1 MNKKAISAFNQL
13 MAFIR
18 ILLLIIVMFAIIF
31 LINSGFSLKVNTFD
45 AEAELFIQQIVYSK
59 ALILYDNDID
69 RLYQAVIVLDKFTSQ
84 KAEENLDRS
93 IYYETNRKVAAK
105 ITLLDSD
112 GSRYKKPSSG
122 YMPGVPVDGELPSE
136 DDTISPIYFNK
147 EKYNEWKR
155 IRAWIPGPGGV
166 KSKQKNIFVLIK
178 DGNQFKKGYLE
189 FDVIIPNS

>member
-1 MNKKAISAFNQL
+1 MNKKGISAFNQL

-18 ILLLIIVMFAIIF
+18 ILLLIVVMFAIIF
-31 LINSGFSLKVNTFD
+31 LINSGFSFKVNTFD

-59 ALILYDNDID
+59 ALIFHDNDIG
-69 RLYQAVIVLDKFTSQ
+69 RLSPAIIVLDKFASSN
-84 KAEENLDRS
+84 AEENLDRS
-93 IYYETNRKVAAK
+93 IHYETNRKVAAK
-105 ITLLDSD
+105 ITLLDFD
-112 GSRYKKPSSG
+112 GSRYRKPSLG
-122 YMPGVPVDGELPSE
+122 YTPGVPIDGEPIE
-136 DDTISPIYFNK
+136 DNIISPIYFNE
-147 EKYNEWKR
+147 EKYNEWQG